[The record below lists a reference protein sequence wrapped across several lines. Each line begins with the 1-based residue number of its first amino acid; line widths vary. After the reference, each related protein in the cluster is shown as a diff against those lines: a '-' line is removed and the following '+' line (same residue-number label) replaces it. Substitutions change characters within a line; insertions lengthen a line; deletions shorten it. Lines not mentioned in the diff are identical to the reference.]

1 MTTAKALVELLKVYP
16 IGGSFEPLVEMARD
30 LASEVHET
38 YVFED
43 GSSLILVQDERD
55 KKGYFQ
61 RIEVLTGD
69 DKESEEEDKGE

>member
-16 IGGSFEPLVEMARD
+16 IGGSFEPLVETARD
-30 LASEVHET
+30 LASEVHEI

-55 KKGYFQ
+55 KEGYFQ
-61 RIEVLTGD
+61 RIKVLTGD